1 MTNSFKEWQGRTVD
15 GKYVLGTYLGGS
27 EGSAVFRTRVGKG
40 LTSSGSVGSREA
52 EAESRL
58 ESRSESTSK
67 TDAAIK
73 LVVADGAEGE
83 SPLRRWE
90 EAIKLSHP
98 NLIRILAVG
107 RAAVD
112 GRELVYAV
120 EEFAEENLAQILP
133 ERALA
138 PEEARGMLTPV
149 LAALEFVHGQGL
161 VHGAIRPSNILAVS
175 DQVKLS
181 SDSLRP
187 AGEVPRTI
195 SLYDAPEVLT
205 EGISPASDVWSLG
218 MTLVEVLTQHAPAW
232 DPARMS
238 APEIGPAVPEP
249 FREISQRCLVLD
261 PANRCG
267 LREIADRVQSAP
279 VAGPAGVAGP
289 AKDDGQDRGERRGE
303 NSQGDQP
310 NVKAAVV
317 SAVKPAQVE
326 SITSSQKKTAK
337 GPYLLVLAAAI
348 AVIIFLMVRPRPS
361 NGPEQPQNEA
371 RTSSTPSQAP
381 SPQDS
386 PLPASPSQTSSQQK
400 GQSATEPPPSP
411 PSRRKPSAA
420 TTSTTPAATA
430 DEIVER
436 ATPQVSPSARRTI
449 SGKIKVRVRVI
460 VDAAGNVTE
469 AKLKDGG
476 PSKYFAHVALEAA
489 RKWKFAPAVDTNRRD
504 WTLLFAFT
512 RGRTEMSASRAH

>member
-1 MTNSFKEWQGRTVD
+1 MTNSLKEWQGRTID

-27 EGSAVFRTRVGKG
+27 DGSAVFRTRVGRELAG
-40 LTSSGSVGSREA
+40 GSVGNRA
-52 EAESRL
+52 EAE
-58 ESRSESTSK
+58 SK

-90 EAIKLSHP
+90 EAIKLNHP

-112 GRELVYAV
+112 GREIVYAV

-138 PEEARGMLTPV
+138 AEEVRSMLSPV

-161 VHGAIRPSNILAVS
+161 VHGAIRPSNILAVG

-187 AGEVPRTI
+187 PGEVPRTI

-205 EGISPASDVWSLG
+205 EGTSPASDVWSLG
-218 MTLVEVLTQHAPAW
+218 MTLVEVLTQHVPAW

-238 APEIGPAVPEP
+238 APEIGPVVPEP
-249 FREISQRCLVLD
+249 FREISQRCLMLD
-261 PANRCG
+261 PAKRCG
-267 LREIADRVQSAP
+267 LREIADRLQSAP
-279 VAGPAGVAGP
+279 VSAPV
-289 AKDDGQDRGERRGE
+289 KDRGEGRGE
-303 NSQGDQP
+303 YRPD
-310 NVKAAVV
+310 A
-317 SAVKPAQVE
+317 KPAPVAAPKSVRVE
-326 SITSSQKKTAK
+326 SNAPSQNKTAK

-361 NGPEQPQNEA
+361 SGPDQTQTDQA
-371 RTSSTPSQAP
+371 QTSSTPPPTP

-386 PLPASPSQTSSQQK
+386 PSPRSQSQMPSQQT
-400 GQSATEPPPSP
+400 GQTAPAEPPPTRAPANHRTPGTSP
-411 PSRRKPSAA
+411 AAATSAA
-420 TTSTTPAATA
+420 TS

-449 SGKIKVRVRVI
+449 SGKIKVRVRVV
-460 VDAAGNVTE
+460 VDSTGNVTE
-469 AKLKDGG
+469 AKLKDAG
-476 PSKYFAHVALEAA
+476 PSKYFARIALEAA
-489 RKWKFAPAVDTNRRD
+489 RRWKFAPAPDGNRRE

-512 RGRTEMSASRAH
+512 RGRTEMSAARAH